1 MFLLKPC
8 KKNDRIKLPFPQLV
22 SLLTGFLNHQPYVF
36 LDEEGG
42 VEGCNPTT
50 EEVPSQR
57 HPPKN
62 GEMLVSP
69 KKIKKMFNWRRI
81 WQNNHGWFL
90 FVVIF
95 WGLMRKEMF
104 KDCYVFFVER
114 VFVVFFWKRLIC
126 FFFDSESKQQKT
138 PKWAKLHW
146 STLRTLRWYYLK
158 EFSHANGSTQGQEG

>member
-69 KKIKKMFNWRRI
+69 KKIKKCLIGEGFGKTIMAGSCLLLFFGGWWEKRCSKIAMFF
-81 WQNNHGWFL
+81 FL
-90 FVVIF
+90 
-95 WGLMRKEMF
+95 KEF
-104 KDCYVFFVER
+104 LLCFFL
-114 VFVVFFWKRLIC
+114 KTPHL